1 MLRRCQMKRAVSYL
15 ALAVAATVA
24 ATAAPADELRIG
36 TQVEPTSID
45 PHYHNTQPNVQIG
58 RQVFDHLI
66 KRDHKQRMRP
76 GLATSWKAVDDTTWE
91 FKLRKGVRWHDGSP
105 FTADD
110 VVFTINR
117 IEAGVPK
124 SPSSFA
130 TFTSGKTV
138 IRVDDYTLRVK
149 TEKPYP
155 LMPNDLATFAIV
167 SKKHGDGAT
176 TEDYNSGK
184 VAVGTGPYTFKEWHR
199 ADRLVLEGNT
209 EYWGGKPK
217 WDKVVYKPIK
227 AGPSRIAALLTGDV
241 DMIDKAP
248 TTDIAALRENPKVV
262 VIQVSSNRVIF
273 FTPDSNRHISP
284 HVKNNDGTPAFP
296 NPLRKWEVRKA
307 ISMAINRQAIVD
319 RVMEGAAIPASQL
332 LPEGFFGFNPDLKF
346 EPYDPEGAKRLL
358 AKVGY
363 PDGFRLTVHG
373 PNDRYVNDAKVTE
386 AVAQML
392 TKVGIKCEVVTLS
405 KSVYFTRGTQL
416 KYSFG
421 MFSNGSDTGESSA
434 PLRSIAHTKTESFGR
449 GNRGR
454 YSNVL
459 FDAALEEALVTVD
472 DAKRERLLQEAMA
485 IVINDYG
492 EIPSHYQVNTWAL
505 RKGLTY
511 LGRTDENTLAE
522 GVSKVE

>member
-1 MLRRCQMKRAVSYL
+1 MLRRYQLSAASVL
-15 ALAVAATVA
+15 AALLASG
-24 ATAAPADELRIG
+24 TAGGDELMIG

-66 KRDHKQRMRP
+66 KRDHKQRLRP
-76 GLATSWKAVDDTTWE
+76 GLAVSWKALNDTTWE
-91 FKLRKGVRWHDGSP
+91 FKLRKGVRWHDGAP
-105 FTADD
+105 FSADD
-110 VVFTINR
+110 VVFTIAR
-117 IEAGVPK
+117 VEAGVPN

-138 IRVDDYTLRVK
+138 VRVDDYTLRVTTK
-149 TEKPYP
+149 NPYP

-167 SKKHGDGAT
+167 SKKHGEGAT
-176 TEDYNSGK
+176 TKDYNSGK
-184 VAVGTGPYTFKEWHR
+184 ATVGTGPYTFKEWR
-199 ADRLVLEGNT
+199 SADHVVLEGNK

-241 DMIDKAP
+241 DMIDKVP
-248 TTDIAALRENPKVV
+248 TTDIAALRKNPKVAV
-262 VIQVSSNRVIF
+262 SQVSSNRVIF
-273 FTPDSNRHISP
+273 FSPDSNRHISP

-332 LPEGFFGFNPDLKF
+332 LPGGFFGFNPDLKV
-346 EPYDPEGAKRLL
+346 EPYDPEGAKKLL

-363 PDGFRLTVHG
+363 PDGFRLTVHS

-386 AVAQML
+386 AIAQML
-392 TKVGIKCEVVTLS
+392 TRVGIKCEVRTLS
-405 KSVYFTRGTQL
+405 KSVYFSRGTKL
-416 KYSFG
+416 EYSFG

-434 PLRSIAHTKTESFGR
+434 PLRSIVHTRTESFGR
-449 GNRGR
+449 SNRAR
-454 YSNVL
+454 YSNVI
-459 FDAALEEALVTVD
+459 FDAKLEEALVTVD
-472 DAKRERLLQEAMA
+472 DAKREQLLQEAMGV
-485 IVINDYG
+485 VINDYG
-492 EIPSHYQVNTWAL
+492 QIPTHYQVNTWAL

-511 LGRTDENTLAE
+511 LGRTDENTLAN
-522 GVSKVE
+522 GVSKVK

>member
-1 MLRRCQMKRAVSYL
+1 MLRRYQLSAASVL
-15 ALAVAATVA
+15 AALLASG
-24 ATAAPADELRIG
+24 TAGGDELMIG

-66 KRDHKQRMRP
+66 KRDHKQRLRP
-76 GLATSWKAVDDTTWE
+76 GLAVSWKALNDTTWE
-91 FKLRKGVRWHDGSP
+91 FKLRKGVRWHDGAP
-105 FTADD
+105 FSADD
-110 VVFTINR
+110 VVFTIAR
-117 IEAGVPK
+117 VEAGVPN

-138 IRVDDYTLRVK
+138 ARVDDYTLRVTTK
-149 TEKPYP
+149 NPYP

-167 SKKHGDGAT
+167 SKKHGEGAT
-176 TEDYNSGK
+176 TKDYNSGK
-184 VAVGTGPYTFKEWHR
+184 ATVGTGPYTFKEWR
-199 ADRLVLEGNT
+199 SADHVVLEGNK

-241 DMIDKAP
+241 DMIDKVP
-248 TTDIAALRENPKVV
+248 TTDIAALRKNPKVAV
-262 VIQVSSNRVIF
+262 SQVSSNRVIF
-273 FTPDSNRHISP
+273 FSPDSNRHISP

-332 LPEGFFGFNPDLKF
+332 LPGGFFGFNPDLKV
-346 EPYDPEGAKRLL
+346 EPYDPEGAKKLL

-363 PDGFRLTVHG
+363 PDGFRLTVHS

-386 AVAQML
+386 AIAQML
-392 TKVGIKCEVVTLS
+392 TRVGIKCEVRTLS
-405 KSVYFTRGTQL
+405 KSVYFSRGTKL
-416 KYSFG
+416 EYSFG

-434 PLRSIAHTKTESFGR
+434 PLRSIVHTRTESFGR
-449 GNRGR
+449 SNRAR
-454 YSNVL
+454 YSNVI
-459 FDAALEEALVTVD
+459 FDAKLEEALVTVD
-472 DAKRERLLQEAMA
+472 DAKREQLLQEAMGV
-485 IVINDYG
+485 VINDYG
-492 EIPSHYQVNTWAL
+492 QIPTHYQVNTWAL

-511 LGRTDENTLAE
+511 LGRTDENTLAN
-522 GVSKVE
+522 GVSKVK

>member
-1 MLRRCQMKRAVSYL
+1 M
-15 ALAVAATVA
+15 
-24 ATAAPADELRIG
+24 
-36 TQVEPTSID
+36 
-45 PHYHNTQPNVQIG
+45 
-58 RQVFDHLI
+58 
-66 KRDHKQRMRP
+66 
-76 GLATSWKAVDDTTWE
+76 
-91 FKLRKGVRWHDGSP
+91 
-105 FTADD
+105 
-110 VVFTINR
+110 
-117 IEAGVPK
+117 
-124 SPSSFA
+124 
-130 TFTSGKTV
+130 
-138 IRVDDYTLRVK
+138 
-149 TEKPYP
+149 
-155 LMPNDLATFAIV
+155 
-167 SKKHGDGAT
+167 
-176 TEDYNSGK
+176 
-184 VAVGTGPYTFKEWHR
+184 GTGPYTFKEWRR
-199 ADRLVLEGNT
+199 ADRLVLKGNM

-217 WDKVVYKPIK
+217 WDTVVYKPIK

-248 TTDIAALRENPKVV
+248 TTDIAALRENPDVV
-262 VIQVSSNRVIF
+262 VSQVSSNRVIF
-273 FTPDSNRHISP
+273 FSPDSNRHISP
-284 HVKNNDGTPAFP
+284 LVKNNDGTPAFP

-319 RVMEGAAIPASQL
+319 RVMEGAAIAASQL
-332 LPEGFFGFNPDLKF
+332 LPEGFFGFNPDLKV

-386 AVAQML
+386 AIAGML

-405 KSVYFTRGTQL
+405 KSVYFTRGTKL
-416 KYSFG
+416 EYSFG

-434 PLRSIAHTKTESFGR
+434 PLRSIVHTKTESFGR
-449 GNRGR
+449 SNRGR
-454 YSNVL
+454 YSNVV

-505 RKGLTY
+505 REGLTY

-522 GVSKVE
+522 GVSKVK